1 MAIQAFPDQ
10 PVPGPPRDYVGYGR
24 HIPKVRWPDNARVA
38 INLVLNYEEGSEYT
52 HPAGDKKND
61 GLTEI
66 PYVMA
71 ATYRDLAAESVYE
84 YGSRA
89 GVWRVQ
95 RLIDGYKLPLTCFA
109 AATALERN
117 REVAAWLQEA
127 GHEPCSHGWR
137 WEEVWTLSRE
147 DEYQHMLWAIASF
160 QDTVGQRPR
169 GWYCRYGPSV
179 HTRDLLVE
187 EGGFVYDADA
197 YNDDLPYFTTVKG
210 KRHLV
215 VPYSLTYND
224 ARFVLAQ
231 GYSSPT
237 DFADSLKRAFDTYWD
252 EGAERPRMM
261 SIGLHPRLIGQAAR
275 ISGLK
280 DFLDY
285 ALDKGDVWFAKRID
299 IAHWWLAHH
308 EEFTR

>member
-1 MAIQAFPDQ
+1 MAIQEFLDQ
-10 PVPGPPRDYVGYGR
+10 PVPGPKRDYIGYGR
-24 HIPKVRWPDNARVA
+24 YIPKVRWPNNARVA
-38 INLVLNYEEGSEYT
+38 INIVLNYEEGSEYT

-71 ATYRDLAAESVYE
+71 STYRDLAAESVYE

-89 GVWRVQ
+89 GIWRVQ

-147 DEYQHMLWAIASF
+147 DEQQHMLWAIESF
-160 QDTVGQRPR
+160 KATVGQRPQ

-179 HTRDLLVE
+179 HTRELLVE

-197 YNDDLPYFTTVKG
+197 YNDDLPYFTTVQG
-210 KRHLV
+210 KRYLV

-224 ARFVLAQ
+224 ARFVL
-231 GYSSPT
+231 
-237 DFADSLKRAFDTYWD
+237 
-252 EGAERPRMM
+252 EGRRNHVACR
-261 SIGLHPRLIGQAAR
+261 
-275 ISGLK
+275 
-280 DFLDY
+280 
-285 ALDKGDVWFAKRID
+285 
-299 IAHWWLAHH
+299 
-308 EEFTR
+308 

>member
-1 MAIQAFPDQ
+1 MPASPREIRAQTRLAATAHATHVAVLLVHVDATIFPGWSPDVCGSMTLRPRGTLSAHTSGCPAVVSPLSSQPVMHTRLALLDGGGTPTEGEAGSVRLPGPPPETGERNRRMALQAFPDQ
-10 PVPGPPRDYVGYGR
+10 PVPGPQRDYVGYGR

-52 HPAGDKKND
+52 HPAGDQKND

-71 ATYRDLAAESVYE
+71 AAYRDLAAESVYE

-137 WEEVWTLSRE
+137 WEEVWMLSRE

-169 GWYCRYGPSV
+169 GWYCR
-179 HTRDLLVE
+179 
-187 EGGFVYDADA
+187 
-197 YNDDLPYFTTVKG
+197 
-210 KRHLV
+210 
-215 VPYSLTYND
+215 SLN
-224 ARFVLAQ
+224 L
-231 GYSSPT
+231 
-237 DFADSLKRAFDTYWD
+237 
-252 EGAERPRMM
+252 
-261 SIGLHPRLIGQAAR
+261 
-275 ISGLK
+275 
-280 DFLDY
+280 
-285 ALDKGDVWFAKRID
+285 
-299 IAHWWLAHH
+299 
-308 EEFTR
+308 

>member
-1 MAIQAFPDQ
+1 MALQAFRDQ

-52 HPAGDKKND
+52 HPAGDNRND

-66 PYVMA
+66 PYVME

-137 WEEVWTLSRE
+137 WEEVWRLSRE

-179 HTRDLLVE
+179 HTRELLVE

-210 KRHLV
+210 TRHLV
-215 VPYSLTYND
+215 VFYSLTYND

-237 DFADSLKRAFDTYWD
+237 DFADSLKRAFDTYWE
-252 EGAERPRMM
+252 EGADRPRMM

-275 ISGLK
+275 IAGLK
-280 DFLDY
+280 EFLDY
-285 ALDKGDVWFAKRID
+285 ALAKGDVWFAKRID
-299 IAHWWLAHH
+299 IAQWWLEHH
-308 EEFTR
+308 AEFTR

>member
-10 PVPGPPRDYVGYGR
+10 PVPGPPRDYIGYGR

-52 HPAGDKKND
+52 HPAGDKRND

-66 PYVMA
+66 PYVME

-95 RLIDGYKLPLTCFA
+95 RLIDGYQLPLTCFA

-137 WEEVWTLSRE
+137 WEEVWRLSRE

-160 QDTVGQRPR
+160 QATVGQRPR

-179 HTRDLLVE
+179 HTRELLVE

-210 KRHLV
+210 TRHLV

-237 DFADSLKRAFDTYWD
+237 DFADSLKRAFDTYWE

-275 ISGLK
+275 IAGLK

-299 IAHWWLAHH
+299 IAHWRLEHH